1 MLDMRIRVACIGAGW
16 AIGERH
22 LPALARDE
30 RAEIV
35 GIVDPHPD
43 RAAALAGRFGIPN
56 ASSDLDAPWLAG
68 VDAAVVGVPPLAHA
82 DVVETL
88 LDRGIHVLC
97 EKPLAWPPERA
108 WSLVE
113 RAATAGLVLGVVQN
127 FQFAEAGKRLFADLA
142 AGRLGEPTATY
153 GFQLSNPR
161 RRLPHW
167 APGLPGGLFLD
178 ETAHLLYLSR
188 RVLGRLELASAVGRV
203 EGNEIRNVSAVLAHD
218 EIWSTLELHFA
229 ASLSEWQFV
238 VVGTEATAAFDVFR
252 DVLVTLPN
260 DGGHRGREVLRTSG
274 LLAAQHLRGVATS
287 GTRLVRHR
295 LLYGNDEVERRFLDA
310 VAGDRA
316 RLEPIDGRVGAEV
329 VSLLGAVLEALGVAS
344 AG

>member
-16 AIGERH
+16 AVGERH

-35 GIVDPHPD
+35 GIVDPHPE
-43 RAAALAGRFGIPN
+43 RAAALARRFGIPN
-56 ASSDLDAPWLAG
+56 TSSDLGAAWLAG

-82 DVVETL
+82 DVVEAL

-108 WSLVE
+108 RALVE
-113 RAATAGLVLGVVQN
+113 RAETAGLVLADVQN
-127 FQFAEAGKRLFADLA
+127 FQFSEAGRKLFAELD
-142 AGRLGEPTATY
+142 AGRLGTPTATY

-167 APGLPGGLFLD
+167 APDLPGGLFLD
-178 ETAHLLYLSR
+178 ETAHLLYLTR
-188 RVLGRLELASAVGRV
+188 RVLGRLELRSAVGRV
-203 EGNEIRNVSAVLAHD
+203 AGNEVRNVGIVCEHD
-218 EIWSTLELHFA
+218 TVWSTLELNFE

-252 DVLVTLPN
+252 DILVVLPN

-274 LLAAQHLRGVATS
+274 LLAAQHLKGVATS
-287 GTRLVRHR
+287 GTRLVRRR
-295 LLYGNDEVERRFLDA
+295 LSYGNDEVVQRFLDA
-310 VAGDRA
+310 ADGDRS
-316 RLEPIDGRVGAEV
+316 RLGGIEGRAGVEV
-329 VSLLGAVLEALGVAS
+329 VAFMDDVLRRLL
-344 AG
+344 